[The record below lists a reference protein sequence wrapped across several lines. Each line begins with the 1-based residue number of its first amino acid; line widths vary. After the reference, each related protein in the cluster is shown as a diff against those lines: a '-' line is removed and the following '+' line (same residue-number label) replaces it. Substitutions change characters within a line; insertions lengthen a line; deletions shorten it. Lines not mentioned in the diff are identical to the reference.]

1 MGSSI
6 FTARRVC
13 GRDRGGRQS
22 QHNRR
27 HTAKGY
33 ARGDPEPK
41 KERCRRHC
49 RRFDRLDASKALFDR
64 DVSCAGGIYTTRVG
78 DFLDVI
84 AQAGSGIIFRQ
95 ICGKIVMSRESQH
108 SKI

>member
-1 MGSSI
+1 MILSI
-6 FTARRVC
+6 FTARRGC

-33 ARGDPEPK
+33 ARGDPELK
-41 KERCRRHC
+41 KERRRRHL
-49 RRFDRLDASKALFDR
+49 RQSDRLDVSKALFDR
-64 DVSCAGGIYTTRVG
+64 GVSRTGGIYTTRVG

-84 AQAGSGIIFRQ
+84 VQAGSGYRFLENLR
-95 ICGKIVMSRESQH
+95 KTRDESRGSVP
-108 SKI
+108 